1 MKDTNNN
8 QFIDHEVRLRVLEQ
22 LSEKTFH
29 ILERLE
35 NKMDN
40 QFKWII
46 GTIITMIGGLI
57 VAKVL

>member
-8 QFIDHEVRLRVLEQ
+8 QFIDHEVRLRGLKQ